1 VIITFWC
8 RGKKINPSNGSNFF
22 IGVKAIL
29 NWYTGTSTCTA
40 HGITITEYWILDA
53 VTYYFIPKRQDFYC
67 RACPMVV
74 PVLEYYTMPCTLVGI
89 PNSVTLLLH
98 ACDGVSVRCAPP
110 NRLPQNWKASTA
122 MSNNNNNNN
131 NNDDISR
138 DDEGLLTTYDVVIC
152 GTGLVASIL
161 ASALA
166 RAGKSVLHCDA
177 RGYYGE
183 LDAVLSLPYVQHGS
197 LWEDQHV
204 LVVTNRGTESSQ
216 SSETKRL
223 FLSKPSLRLHSK
235 HDLKDLNLKIAIG
248 TSVETPYG
256 SGVVM
261 ELASNKAVISLHKWT
276 LANGT
281 SPTLSVG
288 IPEHLDVTLE
298 TFLATK
304 CRIRPTL
311 LVQAEHLLQH
321 LSRSFA
327 LDVTPSLI
335 FGSGPAV
342 SGFLMSN
349 VSEYLEFKPIEG
361 MLWLDNDSS
370 SGEGKLSRVPCSKGD
385 VFASKLLNPLEK
397 RKLMK
402 FLQLVMDF
410 AISEQA
416 VAAGDEEDVSVSEE
430 LQSLN
435 ERQLNQGRSLSRPQN
450 KAVKTDDLAT
460 LKEAVESDEIDFETY
475 LTEKQKL
482 SPSLKSLVRHALALE
497 ITSKSLSI
505 GNGMRRLCQHLQGL
519 GKFGSTAFLVPLY
532 GSGEFPQ
539 AFCRSAAVHG
549 GTYLLR
555 REPKSVELTDGCVTG
570 VVIAGSND
578 ESGDKTVACMH
589 VIVPANTTLD
599 VPSKHLLRRVSI
611 VSDKIVEDVDA
622 QRHIILIPPNSKLG
636 NENAIHGIVLDHTVK
651 VVPPN
656 CSLLHL
662 TTTVEGEIDDSLL
675 EQAMQALLPANA
687 VELFHISFSYAL
699 HDDVPAENITGLHI
713 CRQTGQTL
721 ASDDAFVLAK
731 DIFDKICPDVEFL
744 ALSEKMDNA
753 IKENLAGRE
762 EEDEERVALDK
773 AAELLHATM
782 LDSIET

>member
-1 VIITFWC
+1 
-8 RGKKINPSNGSNFF
+8 
-22 IGVKAIL
+22 
-29 NWYTGTSTCTA
+29 
-40 HGITITEYWILDA
+40 
-53 VTYYFIPKRQDFYC
+53 
-67 RACPMVV
+67 
-74 PVLEYYTMPCTLVGI
+74 
-89 PNSVTLLLH
+89 
-98 ACDGVSVRCAPP
+98 
-110 NRLPQNWKASTA
+110 
-122 MSNNNNNNN
+122 MSNN
-131 NNDDISR
+131 DDVSR
-138 DDEGLLTTYDVVIC
+138 DDEGLLTKYDVVIC
-152 GTGLVASIL
+152 GTGLVSSIL

-177 RGYYGE
+177 QGYYGE
-183 LDAVLSLPYVQHGS
+183 LDAVLSLPYVQHGT
-197 LWEDQHV
+197 LWEDQNV
-204 LVVTNRGTESSQ
+204 PVVPVRDQGMESSR
-216 SSETKRL
+216 SSERL
-223 FLSKPSLRLHSK
+223 NLDKPRLRLHSK
-235 HDLKDLNLKIAIG
+235 HDLTDLNLKIVVG
-248 TSVETPYG
+248 TPVETPYG
-256 SGVVM
+256 SGVVI
-261 ELASNKAVISLHKWT
+261 ELASNKTVISLKTWT

-288 IPEHLDVTLE
+288 IPEHLDDVTLE

-304 CRIRPTL
+304 CRIRPSV
-311 LVQAEHLLQH
+311 LVRAEHLLQH

-349 VSEYLEFKPIEG
+349 VAEYLEFKPIEG
-361 MLWLDNDSS
+361 MLWLDNNN

-416 VAAGDEEDVSVSEE
+416 VAAADEEDVSVSEE
-430 LQSLN
+430 LQSVN

-460 LKEAVESDEIDFETY
+460 LKEMVESDEIDFETY

-497 ITSKSLSI
+497 ITSKSVSI

-555 REPKSVELTDGCVTG
+555 REPKCVELTDGCVTG
-570 VVIAGSND
+570 VVIQGSTE
-578 ESGDKTVACMH
+578 ESGDKTVACTH
-589 VIVPANTTLD
+589 VIVPANTTQNA
-599 VPSKHLLRRVSI
+599 PSKHLLRRVSI

-656 CSLLHL
+656 CTLLHL

-675 EQAMQALLPANA
+675 GHAMQALLPANA
-687 VELFHISFSYAL
+687 IELFHISFSYAL
-699 HDDVPAENITGLHI
+699 YDDVPDENIKGLHV

-721 ASDDAFVLAK
+721 ASDDAFVLAR

-744 ALSEKMDNA
+744 ALSEKMDNT

-762 EEDEERVALDK
+762 EDEERDALDK
-773 AAELLHATM
+773 AAELLHATK
-782 LDSIET
+782 LDSTET